1 MDPLM
6 STSTNTILNNTTTS
20 VAEGSPEA
28 SSTPTASTSSTTDYV
43 RTDRSVEIIQPHQV
57 TRTYTY
63 EVDGKVRKVTRTWTN
78 SGVSATKRAQL
89 AQFFKDNEAE
99 LRASHKSIKALHTK
113 YNDQHEVK
121 VSYSMFYKHFQKYFT

>member
-1 MDPLM
+1 M
-6 STSTNTILNNTTTS
+6 STSTNTILNNATNS

-28 SSTPTASTSSTTDYV
+28 SSTPTASTSSV
-43 RTDRSVEIIQPHQV
+43 IQPHQV

-121 VSYSMFYKHFQKYFT
+121 VSYSMFYKHFQKYFA